1 MQLRSAVIVPVL
13 FLLLASAA
21 SADRLTR
28 EVTNVEVVQ
37 VPVYVTRDG
46 ASVAG
51 LTKDQFELFVNGKPQ
66 GIDYFDVIDFAAPAA
81 PAPKQADGAPPPIR
95 DVRQR
100 RLYVLLF
107 DLVYSTPKSIARAQ
121 VAADGYVE
129 RAGDSDYFAV
139 GTYTSNHGIQL
150 MVPFTRDRVAAR
162 HAIQRLSAPS
172 TSDPLRLAIEPSE
185 RAETLTPDKFAESSE
200 VQQFID
206 DSVAAQLAN
215 DPRRRLISDE
225 VQDLSDFADRLAP
238 IEGNR
243 HVVLLTAGFD
253 TTLIHGAGPA
263 NTMVFPQSFGRNG
276 QMNAPFRTG
285 STMGIS
291 EPGVT
296 HALKE
301 MYGRF
306 TRAGVFL
313 DCVDVAGNRYSMSS
327 SHESEGLTTLARDT
341 GGQVVLNRNDLG
353 EAIQHLTNLQ
363 RVVYVLSFH
372 ARDTGRKENA
382 ITVKVRDVPAAQV
395 TYRPSYSTSLPKAST
410 VDGLRLADILENDIA
425 QTGVTTSVTATGKS
439 VDVEL
444 PTRELMAL
452 AGRGTAEAEVLVYV
466 YSGRSVAG
474 FQDKRITVD
483 PAKVDGSKPLHL
495 VESFDLPPGRF
506 AAKVLV
512 RVEGADVLGFAHTEM
527 NVE

>member
-1 MQLRSAVIVPVL
+1 VQFRSAVIAPVL
-13 FLLLASAA
+13 FSLLGATAF
-21 SADRLTR
+21 ADRR

-46 ASVAG
+46 ASVTG
-51 LTKDQFELFVNGKPQ
+51 LTKDNFALFVNGKPQ

-81 PAPKQADGAPPPIR
+81 PAPMQPEGTPPPLR

-107 DLVYSTPKSIARAQ
+107 DLVYSTPKTIARAQ

-162 HAIQRLSAPS
+162 HAIQTLAEPS
-172 TSDPLRLAIEPSE
+172 TSDPLRLAIQSAE
-185 RAETLTPDKFAESSE
+185 RAETVTPDKFAESAQTE
-200 VQQFID
+200 QFIE
-206 DSVAAQLAN
+206 DSVAAQMVK
-215 DPRRRLISDE
+215 DPLRRLISDE
-225 VQDLSDFADRLAP
+225 VQDLSDFADRLSP

-253 TTLIHGAGPA
+253 STLVHGAGPA
-263 NTMVFPQSFGRNG
+263 NTIGFPQSFGRNG
-276 QMNAPFRTG
+276 QMNAPVRSG
-285 STMGIS
+285 WKLGAS

-296 HALKE
+296 HALRE

-313 DCVDVAGNRYSMSS
+313 DCIDVAGNRASMSS
-327 SHESEGLTTLARDT
+327 SHESEGLSILARDT

-353 EAIQHLTNLQ
+353 EAIQHLANMQ
-363 RVVYVLSFH
+363 RVVYLLSFH
-372 ARDTGRKENA
+372 ARDTGRKDNA
-382 ITVKVRDVPAAQV
+382 IAVKVRDVPAAQI

-410 VDGLRLADILENDIA
+410 VDGLRLADILENDIP
-425 QTGVTTSVTATGKS
+425 QTGVSTAVTTAGKN
-439 VDVEL
+439 VDVEI
-444 PTRELMAL
+444 PTRELLAL
-452 AGRGTAEAEVLVYV
+452 AGHGTADAEVLIYV
-466 YSGRSVAG
+466 YSGRSVVG
-474 FQDKRITVD
+474 FQDKRVTID
-483 PAKVDGSKPLHL
+483 PARADATRPLHL
-495 VESFDLPPGRF
+495 VASFDLPAGRF
-506 AAKVLV
+506 TAKVLV
-512 RVEGADVLGFAHTEM
+512 RVEGADVLGFAHAEM